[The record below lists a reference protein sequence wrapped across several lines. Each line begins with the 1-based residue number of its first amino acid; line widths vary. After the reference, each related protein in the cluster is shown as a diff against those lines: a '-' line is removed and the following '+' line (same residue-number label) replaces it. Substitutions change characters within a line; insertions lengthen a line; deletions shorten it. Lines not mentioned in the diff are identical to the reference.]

1 MTRPFF
7 CTCGWEKNVRCL
19 YRDCLTKERIAIR
32 MLVNVSATVNSDMFM
47 GLYLLI
53 RSSSFF

>member
-47 GLYLLI
+47 GL
-53 RSSSFF
+53 